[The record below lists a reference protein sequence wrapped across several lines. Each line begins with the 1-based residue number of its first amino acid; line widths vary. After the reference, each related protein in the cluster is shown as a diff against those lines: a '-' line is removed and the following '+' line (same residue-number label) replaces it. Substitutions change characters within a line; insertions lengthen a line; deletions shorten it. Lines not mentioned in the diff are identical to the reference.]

1 VSAGQYVERFF
12 FLSFGFG
19 TGCVTSAGCASANHP
34 DPTNSVGYASSIA
47 FDANMCP
54 RISYYNP
61 LLKRLHLAICN
72 DPECSTGN
80 VGDLIEPNSS
90 NDIGSE
96 NDIAVNKTTN
106 MIYVVAYDATDDVLA
121 FSYPFSTPLS
131 SSLSH
136 SASCYHGF
144 LFVSFL
150 AEF

>member
-1 VSAGQYVERFF
+1 
-12 FLSFGFG
+12 
-19 TGCVTSAGCASANHP
+19 VTSAGCASANHP